1 MSDQQVYPAK
11 VIASL
16 LDISERR
23 VTQLVNEGIIP
34 KTDRGRYEL
43 FPVVQGYIKFLR
55 ERKLGEAVV
64 SLDEAR
70 QRKLAAEAE
79 MAEID
84 LAKARADVVLV
95 EDVGKQWDA
104 ILSAVKTRLLAV
116 PNKVAP
122 LASVEIDQAIVK
134 EIIEDGIHTALGELA
149 GGIPNNPRSGGKFGT
164 DSGKQP
170 QEADSTAKTDNK
182 RVGGS
187 RATAKS

>member
-1 MSDQQVYPAK
+1 M
-11 VIASL
+11 
-16 LDISERR
+16 
-23 VTQLVNEGIIP
+23 
-34 KTDRGRYEL
+34 
-43 FPVVQGYIKFLR
+43 QGYIRYLR
-55 ERKLGEAVV
+55 DR
-64 SLDEAR
+64 SLEVGVISIDVAR
-70 QRKLAAEAE
+70 QRKTAAEAE

-187 RATAKS
+187 SATATSA